1 MPGNPTY
8 EELERRVLE
17 LEKAD
22 FRRKQAEA
30 SLRLKNLVFDVSIAA
45 NSIADINGII
55 LEVNNSFLHIW
66 GYPGKDEVIGKPIQH
81 FLNSQDDVIAIL
93 TTLNKAD
100 KWNGEY
106 TAKRRDGTTF
116 IAHGMATVLKN
127 ENGKVAGYQSAV
139 MDITDRK
146 RTDEAVRL
154 SQAQLLA
161 TLDNT
166 PDVAIQWYDEHG
178 RILYWNMASEVIYG
192 WKSDEAIGKTLDALI
207 LTPKDAA
214 YFQNIL
220 NEIRET
226 GKPSGLY
233 EIQIRRRGG
242 ASGWVQSTT
251 FGIPMREGRTGFV
264 CMDVDITDR
273 KRAEEELRES
283 EERYRL
289 VMENINDAVFICKH
303 DGYLKYM
310 SPSMV
315 RLTGYSSN
323 EMLNVHYLN
332 FIHPDFWKHELELYI
347 KQIQE
352 DIEVSG
358 HEYPF
363 LAKDGK
369 ILWVGQTVRM
379 VKNNKGEIEFFGVI
393 RDITARKQA
402 EEALKESE
410 KRYRKL
416 SIIDD
421 LTQLYNSRHLYNQL
435 KMEIDRVNRY
445 KEPMALILLDLDN
458 FKAFNDAYGHIEGDQ
473 VLMRLGQIIKRC
485 LRKTDSAYR
494 YGGEEFIILLPMTI
508 CEDAVLTAERVRT
521 EFKKEYFSPVPDK
534 AIHMTLSF
542 GVAHYKPQ
550 EEMKAFVH
558 RVDQLMYQAKKQGKD
573 RVCY

>member
-1 MPGNPTY
+1 MPGKPTY

-55 LEVNNSFLHIW
+55 HEVNNSFLHIW
-66 GYPGKDEVIGKPIQH
+66 GYPGKDGVIGKPIQH

-93 TTLNKAD
+93 TTLNKSG
-100 KWNGEY
+100 KWDGEY

-139 MDITDRK
+139 MDITERK

-214 YFQNIL
+214 CFQNIL

-251 FGIPMREGRTGFV
+251 FGMPMREGRTGFV
-264 CMDVDITDR
+264 CMDVDITER
-273 KRAEEELRES
+273 KRAEKALRES
-283 EERYRL
+283 EDKYRRL
-289 VMENINDAVFICKH
+289 IETTDTGFVIIDEHGRVLDANQEYV
-303 DGYLKYM
+303 G
-310 SPSMV
+310 
-315 RLTGYSSN
+315 LTGRTEFGEVAGHS
-323 EMLNVHYLN
+323 
-332 FIHPDFWKHELELYI
+332 ILEWTAPHHLAHNKAAVARCLAQGFVRNLALDYVTPVGQLI
-347 KQIQE
+347 P
-352 DIEVSG
+352 IEVNATAL
-358 HEYPF
+358 PTP
-363 LAKDGK
+363 DGVH
-369 ILWVGQTVRM
+369 ILSLC
-379 VKNNKGEIEFFGVI
+379 
-393 RDITARKQA
+393 RDITDRKQA

-410 KRYRKL
+410 ERYREL

-445 KEPMALILLDLDN
+445 KEPMSIILLDLDN
-458 FKAFNDAYGHIEGDQ
+458 FKDFNDAYGHIEGDQ
-473 VLMRLGQIIKRC
+473 VLMRLGQVIKRC

-508 CEDAVLTAERVRT
+508 CEDAVLTAERVKT
-521 EFKKEYFSPVPDK
+521 EFRKENFSPVSDK

-542 GVAHYKPQ
+542 GVGHYKPQ
-550 EEMKAFVH
+550 EEMKVFVH
-558 RVDQLMYQAKKQGKD
+558 RVDQLMYQAKKRGKD